1 MGPLEARE
9 TTVSGARAPWTAV
22 GPADAP
28 AIVFVHGTRLSRSQW
43 SAQMRLLS
51 TRFRCIAVDLPG
63 HGVLAGE
70 AFTRAAAADVV
81 ASAIEAE
88 TADGRAVVVGLSL
101 GGYVAID
108 TADRH
113 PERIAGLVLSGCSAE
128 PVGPGAL
135 PFLAL
140 AWVLEHAPVRA
151 LDAVNRW
158 YFRLRYPARLAEPI
172 VEGGFWGAGGAQ
184 ALRAL
189 IGGRFMDR
197 AAWLWTPVLVV
208 NGALDPVFGP
218 GGDTLASACR
228 SGRHAVVRQA
238 MHLVPLDRP
247 RAFSRLVAGFT
258 DDVARA
264 G

>member
-1 MGPLEARE
+1 VEPAEARRA
-9 TTVSGARAPWTAV
+9 TDGSAARPWTAV

-28 AIVFVHGTRLSRSQW
+28 AIVFIHGTRLSRAQW
-43 SAQMRLLS
+43 SAQLRLLAP
-51 TRFRCIAVDLPG
+51 RFRCVALDLPG
-63 HGVLAGE
+63 HGVLAHQP
-70 AFTRAAAADVV
+70 FTLDAAADVV
-81 ASAIEAE
+81 AAAIKAEA
-88 TADGRAVVVGLSL
+88 ASGRAVVVGLSL

-108 TADRH
+108 TAHRH
-113 PERIAGLVLSGCSAE
+113 PECVDGLVLSGCSAE
-128 PVGPGAL
+128 PRGPGAV

-140 AWVLEHAPVRA
+140 AWALEHLPAST
-151 LDAVNRW
+151 LDIVNRW
-158 YFRLRYPARLAEPI
+158 YFRLRYPRRIADPI

-189 IGGRFMDR
+189 VAARFLDR

-218 GGDTLASACR
+218 GGETLAASCR
-228 SGRHAVVRQA
+228 SGRHAVVGRA

-247 RAFSRLVAGFT
+247 RTFSRLVAKFADEVT
-258 DDVARA
+258 RA

>member
-1 MGPLEARE
+1 METVEARQ
-9 TTVSGARAPWTAV
+9 TSAGGGGTAWTAV
-22 GPADAP
+22 GPRDAP
-28 AIVFVHGTRLSRSQW
+28 AIVFIHGTRLSRSQW

-51 TRFRCIAVDLPG
+51 TRYRCIAVDLPG
-63 HGVLAGE
+63 HGVLAGQP
-70 AFTRAAAADVV
+70 FTRDAAADGV
-81 ASAIEAE
+81 ASAIAAEA
-88 TADGRAVVVGLSL
+88 ADGRAVVVGLSL

-113 PERIAGLVLSGCSAE
+113 PERVAGLVLSGCSAE
-128 PVGPGAL
+128 PAGPGAL
-135 PFLAL
+135 PFLIL
-140 AWVLEHAPVRA
+140 AWVLEHAPAGA

-172 VEGGFWGAGGAQ
+172 VEGGFWSAGGAQ

-189 IGGRFMDR
+189 LAGRFLDR

-228 SGRHAVVRQA
+228 SGRHAVVRRA

-247 RAFSRLVAGFT
+247 RTFSRVVARFV
-258 DDVARA
+258 DEVARA